1 MNPDTKADPVL
12 SNFPLGRLARGV
24 AALVL
29 TAGVVLAAERSRP
42 NIVFILAD
50 DMGVGDVSALNP
62 HSAWQTP
69 HIDQLAKSGLAF
81 TDAHSSSAVCTPSR
95 YSIMTGR
102 YNWRSARKSGVGD
115 GLSPA
120 LIEPGRLTV
129 PALLQQHGYATAMIG
144 KWHLGLNWV
153 RAGKSAAMTDDPS
166 DGEAATGANA
176 AAAKAAAIDYT
187 KPFGGGPI
195 AIGFQEFFG
204 ISASLDMPPYAWLRG
219 DRVDS
224 TKPLQSIGG
233 SKAPAMWRAGLAA
246 EGFAHVDVLP
256 REAQEAISYLDKQ
269 DGKKP
274 FFLYLALTA
283 PHTPIVPHRDFSGRT
298 HTTAYGDFCA
308 QVDDTVGRVMAALA
322 ARQLDE
328 NTLVIFTADNGCS
341 PAANFAELEK
351 FHHDPSA
358 GLRGEKADIYEGG
371 HRVPFLVRWPGH
383 VAAGRSSSEV
393 IYQGDLLATC
403 ATLVDAKLPD
413 AAGEDSVSVLSVLT
427 GESAGTPLHDA
438 LVHHSINGSF
448 AIRQGDW
455 KLCLCP
461 DSGGWSDPKP
471 GKAPAGSPPFQ
482 LFNLKDDPAEETNL
496 FAAHP
501 EIVQKLGAQL
511 ARIIASGRSTPGAPQ
526 KNTGPATWPEVAWM
540 NQFTP

>member
-1 MNPDTKADPVL
+1 MAMMGLCVCTG
-12 SNFPLGRLARGV
+12 LGA
-24 AALVL
+24 
-29 TAGVVLAAERSRP
+29 AAERPRP

-69 HIDQLAKSGLAF
+69 HLDHMAKMGLTF

-95 YSIMTGR
+95 YAILTGR

-129 PALLQQHGYATAMIG
+129 PAWLQQHGYATAMIG

-153 RAGKSAAMTDDPS
+153 RQGKGAAVASDDPS
-166 DGEAATGANA
+166 DGEAPGRNAATV

-195 AIGFQEFFG
+195 AIGFQSFLG
-204 ISASLDMPPYAWLRG
+204 ISASLDMPPYAWLRDDHL
-219 DRVDS
+219 DRS
-224 TKPLQSIGG
+224 QPLQTMGG
-233 SKAPAMWRAGLAA
+233 SKLPAMWRAGLA
-246 EGFAHVDVLP
+246 EPGFAHVEVLP
-256 REAQEAISYLDKQ
+256 READEAVAYIAKQ
-269 DGKKP
+269 DAKQP

-283 PHTPIVPHRDFSGRT
+283 PHTPIVPDQKFSGRT
-298 HTTAYGDFCA
+298 HTTEYGDFCA
-308 QVDDTVGRVMAALA
+308 QVDDTVGQVLAALA
-322 ARQLDE
+322 ARHLEE

-341 PAANFAELEK
+341 PSADFPALEK
-351 FHHDPSA
+351 LHHDPQA

-371 HRVPFLVRWPGH
+371 HRVPFLVRWPRH
-383 VAAGRSSSEV
+383 VAAGSRSAEP

-403 ATLVDAKLPD
+403 AALVDAKLPD
-413 AAGEDSVSVLSVLT
+413 NAGEDSVSILSVLE
-427 GESAGTPLHDA
+427 GEKRRGPLHDA

-448 AIRQGDW
+448 AIREGDW

-471 GKAPAGSPPFQ
+471 GQAPAGSPPFQ
-482 LFNLKDDPAEETNL
+482 LFNLHDDPAESKNL
-496 FAAHP
+496 YADHAAV
-501 EIVQKLGAQL
+501 VQRLATQL
-511 ARIIASGRSTPGAPQ
+511 ARIIANGRSTPGAPQ
-526 KNTGPATWPEVAWM
+526 KNTGPAMWPGIAWTR
-540 NQFTP
+540 QFTP